1 MQTQTQTE
9 RIPICYE
16 YSNTKDEVSS
26 IGNKIRECQNKTS
39 YKKEEREKEDLREG
53 KRNLARA
60 NLLKAWTKILKTAF
74 AVSKDLKKH
83 FERRCN
89 AGI

>member
-1 MQTQTQTE
+1 MLKYIYIKNTNNTIYVNTHTQ
-9 RIPICYE
+9 I
-16 YSNTKDEVSS
+16 SS
-26 IGNKIRECQNKTS
+26 MYRKIRECQNKTS
-39 YKKEEREKEDLREG
+39 YKKEEREKEHLREG

-83 FERRCN
+83 FERRCK